1 MLSSPR
7 EIRVLAV
14 VGTGVMGQGIAQ
26 IAAQGGLEVRLFD
39 AQDGAAQRAR
49 DALAATWARLE
60 ARGSM
65 DAAAVAAALQRVQVC
80 TTLQALAGA
89 DLVVEAIAERLDAK
103 QALFQQIEAVVGPDC
118 VLATNTSSLSV
129 TAIASACTIPQRV
142 AGWHFFNPVP
152 RMKLVE
158 VVQGLRTD
166 TAVVDT
172 LLALGQHLGH
182 RAVRAQ
188 DTPGFI
194 VNHAGRGFGTEAL
207 RVLGESVARPAVIDD
222 VLRAQAGFKLGP
234 FELFDLVGLDV
245 SVPVM
250 ESVYR
255 QYFEE
260 PRFRP
265 SPLAVLRRHA
275 GLLGRKS
282 GTGFYTYVDGQA
294 QKSPLPLPAA
304 ADPGPVWVSRRNAWG
319 AACADWLREGGAHV
333 EEGARPPLSLIHI

>member
-166 TAVVDT
+166 TAVVD
-172 LLALGQHLGH
+172 
-182 RAVRAQ
+182 
-188 DTPGFI
+188 
-194 VNHAGRGFGTEAL
+194 
-207 RVLGESVARPAVIDD
+207 
-222 VLRAQAGFKLGP
+222 
-234 FELFDLVGLDV
+234 
-245 SVPVM
+245 
-250 ESVYR
+250 
-255 QYFEE
+255 
-260 PRFRP
+260 
-265 SPLAVLRRHA
+265 
-275 GLLGRKS
+275 
-282 GTGFYTYVDGQA
+282 
-294 QKSPLPLPAA
+294 
-304 ADPGPVWVSRRNAWG
+304 
-319 AACADWLREGGAHV
+319 
-333 EEGARPPLSLIHI
+333 LSLIHI